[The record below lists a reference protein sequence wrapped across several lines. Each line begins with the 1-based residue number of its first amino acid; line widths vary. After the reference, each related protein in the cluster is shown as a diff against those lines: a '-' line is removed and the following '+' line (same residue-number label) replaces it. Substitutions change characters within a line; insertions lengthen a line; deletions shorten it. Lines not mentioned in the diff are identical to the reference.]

1 MLDTHCRKIVQPLI
15 EKMARLLIKNSYTP
29 IQITIFAFILGIVSS
44 LFIYFDFR
52 IIGVFILWCSGF
64 FDAVDGTM
72 ARLLQ
77 KKTQLGT
84 LMDITFDRIVEGG
97 IILVFGAK
105 NSQYNFL
112 LLILSISIILSMT
125 IFLTSGAII
134 DKKSEKS
141 FYYQAG
147 IAERTEGFIMLS
159 LMVIFQK
166 YSTVIIILFIL
177 MVLITALQRFLE
189 TKKFLEKH

>member
-1 MLDTHCRKIVQPLI
+1 MLDTHCRKTVQPLI
-15 EKMARLLIKNSYTP
+15 EKMAKLLIKKGYTP
-29 IQITIFAFILGIVSS
+29 NQITIFAFILGIVSS
-44 LFIYFDFR
+44 FLIYFDFR
-52 IIGVFILWCSGF
+52 VMGVFILWCSGF

>member
-52 IIGVFILWCSGF
+52 IVGVFILWCSGF

-189 TKKFLEKH
+189 MKKFLEKH

>member
-15 EKMARLLIKNSYTP
+15 EKIAKLLIKNNYTP
-29 IQITIFAFILGIVSS
+29 NQITVFALFLGVISS
-44 LFIYFDFR
+44 FFIYFDFR
-52 IIGVFILWCSGF
+52 IIGVFILWSSGV

-72 ARLLQ
+72 ARLLHQ
-77 KKTQLGT
+77 KTQLGT

-97 IILVFGAK
+97 IILAFATK
-105 NSQYNFL
+105 NPQYSFL
-112 LLILSISIILSMT
+112 LLILALSIVLSMT

-147 IAERTEGFIMLS
+147 VAERTEGFIMLS

-166 YSTVIIILFIL
+166 YSIIIIIIFIL
-177 MVLITALQRFLE
+177 MILITAVQRFIE
-189 TKKFLEKH
+189 TKKFLEKY

>member
-15 EKMARLLIKNSYTP
+15 EKIAKLLIKNNYTP
-29 IQITIFAFILGIVSS
+29 NQITVFALFLGVISS
-44 LFIYFDFR
+44 FFIYFDFR
-52 IIGVFILWCSGF
+52 IIGVFILWSSGV

-72 ARLLQ
+72 ARLLHQ
-77 KKTQLGT
+77 KTQLGT

-97 IILVFGAK
+97 IILAFATK
-105 NSQYNFL
+105 NPQYSFL
-112 LLILSISIILSMT
+112 LLILVLSIVLSMT

-147 IAERTEGFIMLS
+147 VAERTEGFIMLS

-166 YSTVIIILFIL
+166 YSIIIIIIFIL
-177 MVLITALQRFLE
+177 MILITAVQRFIE
-189 TKKFLEKH
+189 TKKILEKY

>member
-52 IIGVFILWCSGF
+52 IVGVFILWCSGF

>member
-29 IQITIFAFILGIVSS
+29 NQITIFAFILGIVSS

-52 IIGVFILWCSGF
+52 IVGVFILWCSGF

-72 ARLLQ
+72 ARVLQ